1 MADGVKTFLRPRTL
15 DEALA
20 ALAADAAH
28 PPADPL
34 DRLTPLAGA
43 TDFYPAATTRQAWFQ
58 PSPRAILD
66 LSGLDA
72 LRGIGTTAQGL
83 RIGALATWSDVIAAP
98 LPPAFDALRQAARQV
113 GGVQIQNRGTLAGNL
128 CNASPA
134 ADGAP
139 PLLALDAEVELRS
152 AANVRRLRLGAF
164 LQGNRRTALAPGEIM
179 TAIHVPHPA
188 EGERSTFLKLG
199 ARAYLVISIASVA
212 ANIATDER
220 GRIVRARVAVG
231 ACSAVPQQLKALE
244 TRLLDASLVEA
255 ARFVAP
261 EHLASLSPIDDV
273 RASAA
278 YRRDAA
284 LTLVRRAL
292 DGLAGEGRAAA

>member
-28 PPADPL
+28 PPVDPL

-66 LSGLDA
+66 LSGLDE
-72 LRGIGTTAQGL
+72 LRGIGMTADGI
-83 RIGALATWSDVIAAP
+83 RIGALATWSDMIAAP

-139 PLLALDAEVELRS
+139 PLLALDAAVELRC
-152 AANVRRLRLGAF
+152 AAGAV
-164 LQGNRRTALAPGEIM
+164 AC
-179 TAIHVPHPA
+179 
-188 EGERSTFLKLG
+188 RSPPSC
-199 ARAYLVISIASVA
+199 RA
-212 ANIATDER
+212 T
-220 GRIVRARVAVG
+220 
-231 ACSAVPQQLKALE
+231 
-244 TRLLDASLVEA
+244 A
-255 ARFVAP
+255 ARRSHRVR
-261 EHLASLSPIDDV
+261 SSPPFTCRTLR
-273 RASAA
+273 RASAPPS
-278 YRRDAA
+278 
-284 LTLVRRAL
+284 
-292 DGLAGEGRAAA
+292 

>member
-28 PPADPL
+28 PPVDPL

-66 LSGLDA
+66 LSGLDE
-72 LRGIGTTAQGL
+72 LRGIGMTADGI
-83 RIGALATWSDVIAAP
+83 RIGALATWSDMIAAP

-139 PLLALDAEVELRS
+139 PLLALDAAVELRC
-152 AANVRRLRLGAF
+152 AAGVRRLSLAAF
-164 LQGNRRTALAPGEIM
+164 LQGNRRTALAP
-179 TAIHVPHPA
+179 
-188 EGERSTFLKLG
+188 
-199 ARAYLVISIASVA
+199 
-212 ANIATDER
+212 
-220 GRIVRARVAVG
+220 VR
-231 ACSAVPQQLKALE
+231 
-244 TRLLDASLVEA
+244 
-255 ARFVAP
+255 
-261 EHLASLSPIDDV
+261 LSPPFTCRTLR
-273 RASAA
+273 RASAPPS
-278 YRRDAA
+278 
-284 LTLVRRAL
+284 
-292 DGLAGEGRAAA
+292 